1 MYYMTCTHV
10 LQMLPVQKG
19 VEMLRGVSIISCIT
33 PRGTHIFIYL
43 LRVPVHCSTCS
54 LKFELFVMTLLL
66 LLHVSYVH
74 VPVTTISLSLLLI
87 FVIFVVVFVVRCIL
101 VRVLVIFTF
110 IPRFKQFIFI
120 FFNLRCHEI

>member
-1 MYYMTCTHV
+1 MYYMCTHV

-54 LKFELFVMTLLL
+54 LKFETVRDD
-66 LLHVSYVH
+66 
-74 VPVTTISLSLLLI
+74 PVT
-87 FVIFVVVFVVRCIL
+87 VVTCIICTCT
-101 VRVLVIFTF
+101 RHNN
-110 IPRFKQFIFI
+110 IFI
-120 FFNLRCHEI
+120 VIINLRNLRRRIRRPMYPRPCPRNLHFHSQIQAIHLHLLQFEMP